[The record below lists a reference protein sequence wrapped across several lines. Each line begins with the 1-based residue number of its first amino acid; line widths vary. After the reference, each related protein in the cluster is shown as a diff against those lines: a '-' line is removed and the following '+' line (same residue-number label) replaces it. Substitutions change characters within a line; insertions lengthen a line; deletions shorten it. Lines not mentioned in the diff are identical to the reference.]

1 MARQRVTMR
10 PMNVQAKHA
19 STIDPEAMKAHY
31 ELEIEAAA
39 GFGRGDDRHSHRTFR
54 AMLKASRRLPARSLA
69 DDEGVWVWS
78 DLHLG
83 HGNIIR
89 YTDRPFADV
98 AAMNAALYG
107 NWEET
112 VGETDTLVFVGDLA
126 MRDAVSEPTWQ
137 RIRSGR
143 GARKQLVFGNHDLTG
158 GGDLRV
164 DGFDDVCA
172 VLCIDGDPPLVC
184 THLPLKEVPAGC
196 ANVHGHTH
204 NEPPRRTPHIN
215 VSVEQLDYRPVAAS
229 RLRALARELLAG
241 RIPPGNTTLE
251 RLATASL

>member
-1 MARQRVTMR
+1 
-10 PMNVQAKHA
+10 
-19 STIDPEAMKAHY
+19 
-31 ELEIEAAA
+31 
-39 GFGRGDDRHSHRTFR
+39 
-54 AMLKASRRLPARSLA
+54 MLKASRRLPARSLA
-69 DDEGVWVWS
+69 GDEGVWVWS

-89 YTDRPFADV
+89 YTDRPFVDV

-112 VGETDTLVFVGDLA
+112 LGETDTLIFVGDLA

-164 DGFDDVCA
+164 DGFDDICS
-172 VLCIDGDPPLVC
+172 VLCLDGDPPLVC

-196 ANVHGHTH
+196 VQRPRSHPQRTTPRNSAHQCIGGAARL
-204 NEPPRRTPHIN
+204 PPGG
-215 VSVEQLDYRPVAAS
+215 
-229 RLRALARELLAG
+229 RLALARLGA
-241 RIPPGNTTLE
+241 
-251 RLATASL
+251 